1 MVMLTCQKRRKIVR
15 KERDGSKREFFRC
28 AHGATCTYRQEVD
41 EQTCEGCV
49 LRQVLLSQQPCSP
62 KPPKEPVYKQATY
75 GEDAEIRY
83 ECIDADLPECPDGYK
98 RRSDDPWTFDPIWFP
113 CPYRV
118 FNNDLKPDGSIKI
131 NAYCA
136 LAKKPVDFK
145 ECDRCQGAITK
156 VGATLNPEDIP
167 EIPGLTIQVQNY
179 WRAVKRWI
187 AAGRPTRTDKEVKLL
202 HESYCTRCDWYDE
215 KSKRCKGCGC
225 KVRAEGAAMLNK
237 IRMATE
243 HCPRNFW

>member
-1 MVMLTCQKRRKIVR
+1 MVICQKRRKIVR
-15 KERDGSKREFFRC
+15 KERDGSKREFHRC

-41 EQTCEGCV
+41 ERACENCV

-62 KPPKEPVYKQATY
+62 KPPKEPIYQQAVY

-83 ECIDADLPECPDGYK
+83 EPIDADLPECPDGYQ
-98 RRSDDPWTFDPIWFP
+98 RRSNDPWTFDPIWFP

-131 NAYCA
+131 NAYCT
-136 LAKKPVDFK
+136 LAKKPADFE
-145 ECDRCQGAITK
+145 ECDRCKGAITK
-156 VGATLNPEDIP
+156 VGATLNPDDIP
-167 EIPGLTIQVQNY
+167 EIPGLTTQVQNY

-187 AAGRPTRTDKEVKLL
+187 SAGRPTRTDKEVKML
-202 HESYCTRCDWYDE
+202 HKTYCIRCNWYDD

-225 KVRAEGAAMLNK
+225 KVRAEGTAMLNK